1 MSTPFYQ
8 KMHRYRGWEFV
19 TNIVVI
25 IAVFAFTSLGLHQR
39 PIPRVVVQLNETHVI
54 YARDASID
62 LKKGKEQVPMW
73 LAVVIFYAV
82 PVLTH
87 ALLQWL
93 HHIHN
98 DTRDFFL
105 TLITATTLTQLFT
118 NFAKVVVGRFRPSF
132 YDMCDWDMSVVW
144 DGVTNLCRDP
154 DGEKEGRKS
163 FPSGHSSGAFS
174 TLFLLTLYLLGRSK
188 VLTSSVLSSERGIL
202 VSIQFFAAFIPTM
215 LAVWICITRSQDNWH
230 HYSDILAGIVIGAA
244 SSLFAYTQNYASPFN
259 WCVDCTKLKELLRTE
274 VDEKEE
280 LKLRLSQEKERF
292 ADEFKLFETRLL
304 RANATLDKNRQ
315 ILELSMLEKD
325 AMIEKMQLQLGKQ
338 RHTIEWLK
346 TDPRIQLSASRRSQS
361 HQDDG
366 FSEAEEDSKVYQ
378 LESQIS
384 KLFAQLKEAEKVN
397 EQQAQRIESR
407 KAANNKLMQALK
419 HMKRKL
425 DDEANSGVHHML
437 QDIQHKYI
445 RLESDKNDLSAAM
458 DKVQGEL
465 ETLRGE
471 KEALEASYK
480 SSCAQIQSL
489 EGLLAEKDLKLQD
502 IDAQIRKQQL
512 YIKDLEMDYK
522 VMSKMDLKGSERE
535 QMQRILAR
543 KNDDLIALESKC
555 KQYAGELDFIRRQTQ
570 GSENDSAATKRLFS
584 LIDVDQVHSQVLKV
598 ECKAQAV
605 SRMMSMIEDGNH
617 RDIQALLVDLDNAPI
632 PSYTLTSE
640 AEGKQ
645 RILMSLMESQTLL
658 DNLSH
663 QLANALARN
672 LGAQCA
678 MQ

>member
-19 TNIVVI
+19 PNIVVI

-522 VMSKMDLKGSERE
+522 VEL
-535 QMQRILAR
+535 
-543 KNDDLIALESKC
+543 
-555 KQYAGELDFIRRQTQ
+555 KQYAI
-570 GSENDSAATKRLFS
+570 
-584 LIDVDQVHSQVLKV
+584 V
-598 ECKAQAV
+598 
-605 SRMMSMIEDGNH
+605 IEMN
-617 RDIQALLVDLDNAPI
+617 
-632 PSYTLTSE
+632 
-640 AEGKQ
+640 
-645 RILMSLMESQTLL
+645 
-658 DNLSH
+658 
-663 QLANALARN
+663 
-672 LGAQCA
+672 
-678 MQ
+678 

>member
-19 TNIVVI
+19 PNIVVI

-62 LKKGKEQVPMW
+62 LKKGKEQGMNLASPPPDEQLVVPMW

-458 DKVQGEL
+458 DKVQGE
-465 ETLRGE
+465 
-471 KEALEASYK
+471 
-480 SSCAQIQSL
+480 
-489 EGLLAEKDLKLQD
+489 
-502 IDAQIRKQQL
+502 
-512 YIKDLEMDYK
+512 
-522 VMSKMDLKGSERE
+522 RE